1 MALYEKISKVDEIMG
16 RINTHPE
23 YQQCLLRDEYHA
35 LRNEAEKHSLDME
48 LQGEEPVSKAGDLIH
63 IRDKH
68 RAKAA
73 MRLSETQEYLA
84 KEGIN
89 LATLSTLGYK
99 IAPINNKHE
108 GFRREL
114 VSFGPFYGEESENII
129 YKVNDVLSFLQ
140 NSSVHPVLRAS
151 NAHLET
157 VLIHPYMDGN
167 GRAARLLQN
176 QLLLERGYPPAI
188 ISLEEKRE
196 YFKIIGG
203 AIKDRINHKSN
214 FYKKSESENIFHDF
228 VASRVLDSAKSVEDS
243 LKSRRMYDVK
253 LTKVSNFGIVRVLAN
268 ALRSSG
274 RMSENKGVS
283 VSIDKKNCGRK
294 ENLLRITGNISQD
307 ELRTTLE
314 RFSDKYGFSFNADNF
329 KRLC

>member
-35 LRNEAEKHSLDME
+35 LRSEAEKHSLDME
-48 LQGEEPVSKAGDLIH
+48 LQGDEPVSKAGDPIH

-73 MRLSETQEYLA
+73 MRLSETQEYIA

-99 IAPINNKHE
+99 IAPINNKYD

-114 VSFGPFYGEESENII
+114 VAFGPFYGEESEKII
-129 YKVNDVLSFLQ
+129 YRINDMLHFLQ
-140 NSSVHPVLRAS
+140 NSSVHPILRAS
-151 NAHLET
+151 GAHLET
-157 VLIHPYMDGN
+157 VLIHPYTDGN

-188 ISLEEKRE
+188 ISLEEKKN

-214 FYKKSESENIFHDF
+214 VYKKSETENAFHEF
-228 VASRVLDSAKSVEDS
+228 IASKVLDSAKSVEDS
-243 LKSRRMYDVK
+243 LKSRRMYDVH
-253 LTKVSNFGIVRVLAN
+253 LTRVSNFGIVRTLAD

-274 RMSENKGVS
+274 RISGDKVVN
-283 VSIDKKNCGRK
+283 VSIDKKNGGRK
-294 ENLLRITGNISQD
+294 ESRLKITGNISQD
-307 ELRTTLE
+307 ELRATLG
-314 RFSDKYGFSFNADNF
+314 RFSEKYGFNYDAGNL
-329 KRLC
+329 KKPC

>member
-1 MALYEKISKVDEIMG
+1 MALYDKISKVDEIMG

-35 LRNEAEKHSLDME
+35 LRSEAEKHSLDME
-48 LQGEEPVSKAGDLIH
+48 LQGDELISKAGDPIH

-89 LATLSTLGYK
+89 LTTLSTLGYK
-99 IAPINNKHE
+99 IAPLINRYE

-114 VSFGPFYGEESENII
+114 VAFGPFYGEESENII
-129 YKVNDVLSFLQ
+129 YKVNDLLSSLQ
-140 NSSVHPVLRAS
+140 NSSVHPILRAS

-157 VLIHPYMDGN
+157 ILIHPYLDGN

-176 QLLLERGYPPAI
+176 QLLLERCYPPAI
-188 ISLEEKRE
+188 ISLEEKKE

-203 AIKDRINHKSN
+203 AIKDRINRKSN
-214 FYKKSESENIFHDF
+214 INKKSETENLFHEF
-228 VASRVLDSAKSVEDS
+228 IASKVLYSAKSVEDT
-243 LKSRRMYDVK
+243 LKSRRMYDVH
-253 LTKVSNFGIVRVLAN
+253 LTRVSNFGIVRTLAD

-274 RMSENKGVS
+274 RMSGDKIVN
-283 VSIDKKNCGRK
+283 VSIGKKNGGRK
-294 ENLLRITGNISQD
+294 ESRLKITGNISQD
-307 ELRTTLE
+307 ELKTTLK
-314 RFSDKYGFSFNADNF
+314 RFSDKYGFSYNADNS
-329 KRLC
+329 REPC